1 MKKIFFIVV
10 ASLSFIALS
19 EDNQSTIHLEK
30 IVLGSG
36 CFWGAEKGY
45 EALEGVIDAV
55 SGYADGEGVKPSYR
69 EITKFSNKYNP
80 KKHAEVV
87 EITYNKNLISLEDL
101 IIHYLE
107 SHDPTQLNRQG
118 NDIGTQYR
126 SIVLYSDTSQE
137 RKILKLISEYQSL
150 LSNGG
155 YGDIA
160 TAVKPL
166 KKFYKAENYHQ
177 DYIKKNP
184 NGYCPDHST
193 GVRFVR
199 GGNKFQPDNNLL
211 KVGKNIV
218 VIEPESFCPYCE
230 KFREDVSNDYA
241 GNIPLNYRKASNL
254 EGLEITTPT
263 WATPTILFL
272 ENGSEVFGYQGYLSP
287 KEFYKALGFFKLGD
301 SEAYRVAFNEGTD
314 ARFCKEYQI
323 FKDTPDG
330 VFIDKLSGAALFDTQ
345 DRFNSRTGWLSFT
358 RPVEGSVYRRADNS
372 YGMRRIEIRSVSSD
386 IHLGHVF
393 PDGPNGLPR
402 YCINATVLEFKS
414 RNDFNKTQL
423 KEKV

>member
-69 EITKFSNKYNP
+69 EITKFSNKFNP
-80 KKHAEVV
+80 RNHAEVV
-87 EITYNKNLISLEDL
+87 EVTYNKNLISLEDL

-150 LSNGG
+150 LSNDG

-193 GVRFVR
+193 GIKFVR
-199 GGNKFQPDNNLL
+199 GGNQFKPDNNPL

>member
-1 MKKIFFIVV
+1 MKKIFFVVV

-45 EALEGVIDAV
+45 EALDGVIDAV

-69 EITKFSNKYNP
+69 EITKFSNKFNP
-80 KKHAEVV
+80 RNHAEVV
-87 EITYNKNLISLEDL
+87 EVTYNKNLISLEDL

-137 RKILKLISEYQSL
+137 RKILKLISEYQPL

-155 YGDIA
+155 YGDIV

-193 GVRFVR
+193 GIKFVR
-199 GGNKFQPDNNLL
+199 GGNQFKPDNNPL

-414 RNDFNKTQL
+414 RNDFNKMQL

>member
-1 MKKIFFIVV
+1 MIFFVH
-10 ASLSFIALS
+10 A
-19 EDNQSTIHLEK
+19 EKDQSTNHIEK

-45 EALEGVIDAV
+45 ESLEGVIDAV
-55 SGYADGEGVKPSYR
+55 SGYADGMGVRPNYR
-69 EITKFSNKYNP
+69 EITKFSNKFNP
-80 KKHAEVV
+80 KNHAEVV
-87 EITYNKNLISLEDL
+87 EVTYNKNLVSLEDL

-126 SIVLYSDTSQE
+126 SIVLYSDASQE

-193 GVRFVR
+193 GIKFVR
-199 GGNKFQPDNNLL
+199 GGNQFKPDNNPL

>member
-1 MKKIFFIVV
+1 MKKIFLIVV

-19 EDNQSTIHLEK
+19 EENQSTIHLEK

-69 EITKFSNKYNP
+69 EITKFSNKFNP
-80 KKHAEVV
+80 RNHAEVV
-87 EITYNKNLISLEDL
+87 EVTYNKNLISLEDL

>member
-1 MKKIFFIVV
+1 MKPIILLLTTLL
-10 ASLSFIALS
+10 SLLAFS
-19 EDNQSTIHLEK
+19 ENQQSTSHLEK
-30 IVLGSG
+30 VVLGSG

-69 EITKFSNKYNP
+69 EITKFSNKFNP
-80 KKHAEVV
+80 RNHAEVV
-87 EITYNKNLISLEDL
+87 EVTYNKNLISLEDL

-126 SIVLYSDTSQE
+126 SIVLYSDTYQE
-137 RKILKLISEYQSL
+137 RKILELISEYQSL
-150 LSNGG
+150 LINGG
-155 YGDIA
+155 YGDIK

-193 GVRFVR
+193 GIKFVR
-199 GGNKFQPDNNLL
+199 GGNQFKPDNNPL

-218 VIEPESFCPYCE
+218 VIEPEGFCPYCD

-323 FKDTPDG
+323 FKNTPDG

-358 RPVEGSVYRRADNS
+358 RPVEGSV
-372 YGMRRIEIRSVSSD
+372 
-386 IHLGHVF
+386 
-393 PDGPNGLPR
+393 
-402 YCINATVLEFKS
+402 
-414 RNDFNKTQL
+414 
-423 KEKV
+423 